1 MSSDNDLIGQVIKDS
16 VGREYHISA
25 VLSKGGQGVVY
36 RTSEDYLIK
45 INTSIDKEKYSERYR
60 WLQKKGAMLPKETR
74 IAFPIAIL
82 EEPFVGYV
90 MKEAKGHVSLN
101 DYVEKPEEIEDL
113 WDWYFNATGGLTKRL
128 QIGGLLARSLRYLH
142 INGYAYVDISPS
154 NILVSRD
161 KNSLVIIDPDNITSG
176 VYRPLIDGTNFYMAP
191 EIANKA
197 AVANTVTDT
206 FSYAVLLFKMLT
218 TCHPFIG
225 DEAEDANPEWVQ
237 DSVDRG
243 KLDYIGDPNSDKNK
257 NSNFENT
264 KVFLTDELL
273 ELFRRT
279 FVDGKFESSRRP
291 TLIEFMRACAHAR
304 NLVIQ
309 CDNKDCDAEYYYTGK
324 DCNCPLCDEHIKK
337 VYLLTSRNMI
347 KTGGKIL
354 IPLDTAKEM
363 QPLGVYSDT
372 VGNMAI
378 TKDRKYINRSFF
390 DENIPFE
397 ADRTLALVA
406 RTRKGKL
413 AIANLSN
420 NKVTLY
426 DSKMSNPRA
435 VSTYKKGVTV
445 PTIIDESPGKQYLF
459 LDKNID
465 VTTESEFIDT
475 KQIEK
480 FYGTTEIGKFILIT
494 QEDE

>member
-1 MSSDNDLIGQVIKDS
+1 MDKD
-16 VGREYHISA
+16 
-25 VLSKGGQGVVY
+25 
-36 RTSEDYLIK
+36 
-45 INTSIDKEKYSERYR
+45 KYAERYR
-60 WLQKKGAMLPKETR
+60 WLQKKGSQLPKETR

-82 EEPFVGYV
+82 EEPYVGYV

-128 QIGGLLARSLRYLH
+128 QIGGLLAKSLRYLH

-154 NILVSRD
+154 NIFVSRD
-161 KNSLVIIDPDNITSG
+161 KNSLAIIDSDNITSG
-176 VYRPLIDGTNFYMAP
+176 VYNPLIDGTNFYMAP

-197 AVANTVTDT
+197 AIANSVTDT
-206 FSYAVLLFKMLT
+206 YSYAVLLFKMLT

-243 KLDYIGDPNSDKNK
+243 KLEYIGNPNSDKNK

-279 FVDGKFESSRRP
+279 FVDGKLESSRRP
-291 TLIEFMRACAHAR
+291 TLFEFMRACAHAR
-304 NLVIQ
+304 NHVIQ
-309 CDNKDCDAEYYYTGK
+309 CDNQDCDAEYYYTGK

-337 VYLLTSRNMI
+337 VYLITSRNMV
-347 KTGGKIL
+347 KTHGKIL
-354 IPLDTAKEM
+354 IPIDAAPEMKPLD
-363 QPLGVYSDT
+363 VYDDT
-372 VGNMAI
+372 VGSMEI
-378 TKDRKYINRSFF
+378 TKQMKYINRSFF
-390 DENIPFE
+390 DENIPLE
-397 ADRTLALVA
+397 SDNTLAALA
-406 RTRKGKL
+406 RTNDGKL
-413 AIANLSN
+413 AVINLSN
-420 NKVTLY
+420 TKIKLI
-426 DSKMSNPRA
+426 DSTMTKSIEVVP
-435 VSTYKKGVTV
+435 YKKGVNSPPIIEDV
-445 PTIIDESPGKQYLF
+445 PDKHYLV

-465 VTTESEFIDT
+465 ITTDAEFIDT

-480 FYGTTEIGKFILIT
+480 FYGTTEISKLILIK
-494 QEDE
+494 QEDQ